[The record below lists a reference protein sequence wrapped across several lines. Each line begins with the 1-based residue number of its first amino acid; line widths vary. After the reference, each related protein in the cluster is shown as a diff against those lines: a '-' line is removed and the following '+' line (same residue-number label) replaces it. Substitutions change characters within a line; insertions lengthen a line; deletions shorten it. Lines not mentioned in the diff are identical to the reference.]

1 MRKSSRVS
9 LMTALALLMAL
20 AAMPVHA
27 IGMRYLE
34 DAPFVKFS
42 EQDKQLYLD
51 TLHQFLDSGEDG
63 SEIEW
68 QNAETGS
75 GGQIRIKN
83 TFDHDGMNCRRI
95 WVTNHADD
103 KTGAGTYV
111 FCKSEDGS
119 WKVLE

>member
-1 MRKSSRVS
+1 MWKSGR
-9 LMTALALLMAL
+9 ALLTAVLLLMPL
-20 AAMPVHA
+20 AVLPVHA

-51 TLHQFLDSGEDG
+51 ALHRFLDSAEDG
-63 SEIEW
+63 GETEW

-83 TFDHDGMNCRRI
+83 TFERDGLTCRRV
-95 WVTNHADD
+95 WVTNHAGEE
-103 KTGAGTYV
+103 TGAGTYV
-111 FCKSEDGS
+111 FCKSEDGT
-119 WKVLE
+119 WKVAE